1 MDKETLNKRIAAG
14 NFVENNGAVLKAI
27 NVLHTKYVK
36 LSDLIYALVDSG
48 TMTGADLH
56 DSVNYLSISGY
67 VDLRLIGSK
76 VETTLADSDFEQ
88 LEAKLTSDGIK
99 IITCVKTDECI
110 DV

>member
-1 MDKETLNKRIAAG
+1 MEDKELKERIQRKK
-14 NFVENNGAVLKAI
+14 FFRNNGTVLKAI

-36 LSDLIYALVDSG
+36 LFDLTYALVDSG
-48 TMTGADLH
+48 TMTGSDLH

-67 VDLRLIGSK
+67 IVLRLIGSK

-88 LEAKLTSDGIK
+88 VEAKLTSDGVK